1 MSNVIKEYYEKTHIL
16 PVLIEQKLAKFQE
29 HPDIMLEFEEWLCS
43 KQYKSENAV
52 SVMGYT
58 AKSLSEMSPYLRGEG
73 AFILL
78 MELRDNPEK
87 ALRRIELGFKKK

>member
-1 MSNVIKEYYEKTHIL
+1 MSSAIEEYYEKAHTL
-16 PVLIEQKLAKFQE
+16 PVLMQQKLVKFRE
-29 HPDIMLEFEEWLCS
+29 HPDIMTEFEEWLVS

-52 SVMGYT
+52 SVKGYT
-58 AKSLSEMSPYLRGEG
+58 AKSLSEMSPYLKGEG

-87 ALRRIELGFKKK
+87 AMKRIKLGFKKK